1 MLFALQIN
9 LISKFDLDDQRL
21 ILFLEMRN
29 GLEWIYNKKLRN
41 KIIDLQVVTNNFEIV
56 FQECIKN
63 ITNSTEEINNI
74 INIFN
79 IVNKKQRI

>member
-41 KIIDLQVVTNNFEIV
+41 KIIDL
-56 FQECIKN
+56 
-63 ITNSTEEINNI
+63 
-74 INIFN
+74 
-79 IVNKKQRI
+79 